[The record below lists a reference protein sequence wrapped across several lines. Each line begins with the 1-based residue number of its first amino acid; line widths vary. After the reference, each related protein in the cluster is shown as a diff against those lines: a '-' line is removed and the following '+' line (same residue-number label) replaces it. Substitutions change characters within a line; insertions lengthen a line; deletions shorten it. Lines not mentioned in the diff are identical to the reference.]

1 MSSKWSSRIFAFG
14 AAALMAL
21 YAQEMPLDQSSIKVN
36 LPSDAPISLVSAN
49 MGESRAVSRGSA
61 LVLDLHMTLTF
72 RNTTASTIRGVTL
85 LVLAQEVTGGGKGQV
100 TLPPPLN
107 VEPGQS
113 FQMAVETQLMRP
125 GRPNGGPLVQVDL
138 DGVLFKDLHFYGK
151 NRLDSK
157 RSLTAYEMEAQRDRQ
172 YFKQVLAARGPTG
185 LQQEILAGL
194 VREAARPRINVA
206 VRRNSGPA
214 VSSAVVSSRE
224 HVATFAFLKFPDSP
238 VEPIRGSAQIAD
250 NEARTPNIEI
260 RNNSHK
266 PVRYVEIGW
275 IVRDPRGGEFMA
287 ASVPASGPSELYLP
301 PGHSARV
308 LQDSAL
314 RFTRNAG
321 EPVAIAGM
329 TAFVSQVEFENGSI
343 WVPNRAS
350 LSNAQLL
357 HVLAPSTTEQWFTHL
372 YNSQG
377 LKGLVEEL
385 NKY

>member
-1 MSSKWSSRIFAFG
+1 MSSNGSIRILALC
-14 AAALMAL
+14 AAAGTLF
-21 YAQEMPLDQSSIKVN
+21 AQEMALDQSSIKVN
-36 LPSDAPISLVSAN
+36 LPPDSPIALVSAN
-49 MGESRAVSRGSA
+49 MGESRAMSRGSA

-72 RNTTASTIRGVTL
+72 RNITSNTIRGVTL
-85 LVLAQEVTGGGKGQV
+85 LVLAQEVTAMGKGQV

-113 FQMAVETQLMRP
+113 FPMAVETQLMRP

-138 DGVLFKDLHFYGK
+138 DGVLFKDLRFYGK

-157 RSLTAYEMEAQRDRQ
+157 RALTAFEMEAQRDRQ
-172 YFKQVLAARGPTG
+172 YYKQVLAARGPQG

-194 VREAARPRINVA
+194 VREASRPRIHMA

-214 VSSAVVSSRE
+214 VSSAVVTGHE
-224 HVATFAFLKFPDSP
+224 HLATFAFLKFPDAP
-238 VEPIRGSAQIAD
+238 VEPIRGSAQIVD
-250 NEARTPNIEI
+250 NEARTPSIEI
-260 RNNSHK
+260 RNKSGK

-275 IVRDPRGGEFMA
+275 IVRDSRGAEFMA

-301 PGHSARV
+301 PGQSARV
-308 LQDSAL
+308 LQDSSL

-321 EPVAIAGM
+321 EPVPIAGM

-343 WVPNRAS
+343 WVPDRKS
-350 LSNAQLL
+350 LESTQLL
-357 HVLAPSTTEQWFTHL
+357 KVLAPSTQEQWLTAL
-372 YNSQG
+372 YKSQG
-377 LKGLVEEL
+377 LKGLVDEL